1 MTVLSLV
8 RRPIAVNFDHHP
20 SAAQCDK
27 CDSRHLGMC
36 DALLDEDLV
45 FLARVARK
53 MTVSAGK
60 SFVDEGDPARFF
72 YNINS
77 GTVRLFKSLAD
88 GRRQIT
94 GFMSVGQFL
103 GLSVSGLYAFSA
115 EAMEDVEIC
124 RFDRLEMKQI
134 FADFPA
140 LERRLLDFTTHE
152 LVIAQDQ
159 MLLLGRKTAAE
170 RVASF
175 LLSWAERQESC
186 PANTKIPA
194 MFVLPLP
201 MTRMDMADC
210 LGLTLETVS
219 RALNQMKRDGLIDLS
234 KPHEVVIIKPRHLR
248 KIADGEVLAA

>member
-1 MTVLSLV
+1 MTILTMV
-8 RRPIAVNFDHHP
+8 RRPIAVNAGSHP
-20 SAAQCDK
+20 SAAQCEN
-27 CDSRHLGMC
+27 CDSRHIGMC
-36 DALLDEDLV
+36 DALADDDLV
-45 FLARVARK
+45 FLARVAQK
-53 MTVSAGK
+53 MNVAAGK
-60 SFVDEGDPARFF
+60 MFVEEGDSARFF
-72 YNINS
+72 YNINA
-77 GTVRLFKSLAD
+77 GTVCLFKALAD

-94 GFMSVGQFL
+94 GFMGVGQFL
-103 GLSVSGLYAFSA
+103 GLSVHGDYAFSA
-115 EAMEDVEIC
+115 EAMENVEIC
-124 RFDRLEMKQI
+124 RFDRVEMKRV

-186 PANTKIPA
+186 PAGTKPPA
-194 MFVLPLP
+194 LFVLPLP
-201 MTRMDMADC
+201 MTRMDLADC

-234 KPHEVVIIKPRHLR
+234 TPRQVVLIKPSRLR
-248 KIADGEVLAA
+248 KIADGES